1 MPSEAYALNP
11 DMLVGG
17 QAVLEG
23 VMMRSARGYAV
34 AVRKPDGT
42 LAVDRD
48 AIAAPSRRFPLLRL
62 PVLRGSVVLIQSLL
76 LGFRALSFAAHHSVP
91 EAERPDGSKDR
102 VSSSA
107 ITASLILAVLFGV
120 GLFILLPLAA
130 TNFVRA
136 RLHPAMGA
144 IAFNAVD
151 GALRVLLF
159 FGYLFAISRL
169 PDIRRV
175 FEYHGAEHKVVY
187 TFEAGEDLTVEN
199 ARAKSRL
206 HPRCGTSFLLF
217 VLVISIAVFAFVP
230 ASAPFPV
237 KFASRLVLIP
247 LIAGLAYETIR
258 FSSKH
263 VGNPV
268 FRFLIAPGLWLQ
280 RITTREPSDD
290 QIEVALTAL
299 HEALAFDLASGAPQA
314 AVL

>member
-42 LAVDRD
+42 LALDRD
-48 AIAAPSRRFPLLRL
+48 AVAVPSRRFPLLRL
-62 PVLRGSVVLIQSLL
+62 PVLRGSTVLIQSLL

-91 EAERPDGSKDR
+91 EEARPEGSKDR
-102 VSSSA
+102 VT
-107 ITASLILAVLFGV
+107 TAAVTGSLIVALLFGV
-120 GLFILLPLAA
+120 ALFVLAPLAA
-130 TNFVRA
+130 TNLIKA
-136 RLHPAMGA
+136 RMDPGMGA
-144 IAFNAVD
+144 LAYNAID

-159 FGYLFAISRL
+159 FGYLLAISKL
-169 PDIRRV
+169 ADIRRV
-175 FEYHGAEHKVVY
+175 FEYHGAEHKVVF
-187 TFEAGEDLTVEN
+187 TFEAGEDLTVAN
-199 ARAKSRL
+199 ARVKSRL

-217 VLVISIAVFAFVP
+217 VLAISIGVFAFVP
-230 ASAPFPV
+230 AASPFLV
-237 KFASRLVLIP
+237 KLGSRLVLIP

-258 FSSKH
+258 FSSKR
-263 VGNPV
+263 VQSPV
-268 FRFLIAPGLWLQ
+268 FRLLIAPGLGLQ

-290 QIEVALTAL
+290 QLEVAIAALNAALT
-299 HEALAFDLASGAPQA
+299 FDLASSAPRA

>member
-42 LAVDRD
+42 LAIDRD
-48 AIAAPSRRFPLLRL
+48 AVATPSRRFPLLRL
-62 PVLRGSVVLIQSLL
+62 PVLRGSTVLIQSLL

-91 EAERPDGSKDR
+91 EAERPEGSKDR
-102 VSSSA
+102 ATSA
-107 ITASLILAVLFGV
+107 AVTASLVVAVLFGI
-120 GLFILLPLAA
+120 GLFVLFPLLAA
-130 TNFVRA
+130 NLVRA
-136 RLHPAMGA
+136 RLLPSMGPM
-144 IAFNAVD
+144 AFNGVD
-151 GALRVLLF
+151 GALRVLVF
-159 FGYLFAISRL
+159 FAYLLAIAKL

-199 ARAKSRL
+199 ARGKSRL

-217 VLVISIAVFAFVP
+217 VLAISIAVFAFVP
-230 ASAPFPV
+230 ASAPFLA

-247 LIAGLAYETIR
+247 IIAGLAYETIR
-258 FSSKH
+258 FDE
-263 VGNPV
+263 N
-268 FRFLIAPGLWLQ
+268 
-280 RITTREPSDD
+280 RIVS
-290 QIEVALTAL
+290 
-299 HEALAFDLASGAPQA
+299 
-314 AVL
+314 